1 MNAATVL
8 NFPEQDLLNTPS
20 AALILMIM
28 TLRAELELVQ
38 TESRKTIAELQEKLA
53 QRDAEL
59 EKLTKENINKT
70 VNQPSSKQPEF
81 DKNTG
86 TTPDKKKTTRKRRKG
101 RAGAG
106 NRVKPKPDV
115 VNANPLLVCPECQT
129 DLTTQPV
136 IETKKR
142 IVEDIPPI
150 PEKTIISEEVQERK
164 WCPTCGKVVASV
176 SEAALPRSDIGLRS
190 LCLIAYLWVV
200 SAISLPGI
208 AAFLNS
214 FFRLK
219 VSTAGLSR
227 MMIRLANIMTTIH
240 EEILNDVKGGSI
252 IHADETGWRVKGKLW
267 WLWIFANKRAAYY
280 WPDPKRGSLVV
291 AKILGD
297 IFSGVLVTDA
307 WCAYMKIVCSKQ
319 TCMAHILR
327 KIRKFRDAYPDE
339 YSIFSFHRKLKR
351 ILADGER
358 LQLGRKELGE
368 EIFIRRLNLL
378 KKRLQQ
384 LLDWY
389 NPGAILKEIIAKV
402 ARQQD
407 YILTFVEH
415 DGVPTHNNYG
425 EYIIKKG
432 VLKRKV
438 SGGSMSEEGFMAY
451 AVIQSIAQT
460 CHLRGLSFLGF
471 LTASL
476 IHYIRTGKPLLLSQY
491 EKKQYD
497 DIHIQKEAA

>member
-8 NFPEQDLLNTPS
+8 NFPKQDLLNTPNT
-20 AALILMIM
+20 ALILMIM
-28 TLRAELELVQ
+28 TLRAELERVQ
-38 TESRKTIAELQEKLA
+38 RESSKTIAELQEKLA
-53 QRDAEL
+53 QQNAEL

-81 DKNTG
+81 NKNTG
-86 TTPDKKKTTRKRRKG
+86 TTPDKKKKTRKRRKG

-115 VNANPLLVCPECQT
+115 VNENPLLVCPECQT
-129 DLTTQPV
+129 DLTAQPAV
-136 IETKKR
+136 ETKKR

-164 WCPTCGKVVASV
+164 WCPTCAKVVTSV

-227 MMIRLANIMTTIH
+227 MMIRLANIMTPIH

-267 WLWIFANKRAAYY
+267 WLWIFANKRSAYY

-368 EIFIRRLNLL
+368 EIFVRRLNLL

-384 LLDWY
+384 LLDWH

-471 LTASL
+471 LTVSL

-491 EKKQYD
+491 EKKQSD